1 MEEVAH
7 FLWTGSREHNALG
20 RPAFEKG
27 VTTYMALNP
36 RAWLSLERLPLEEQ
50 EAAS

>member
-7 FLWTGSREHNALG
+7 FLWTGSPGHN
-20 RPAFEKG
+20 EKG

-36 RAWLSLERLPLEEQ
+36 RAWLSLERLRLPLEEQ
-50 EAAS
+50 ESAS